1 MIEPTPARHE
11 TVILWHGDDYQPLAE
26 KFKAVE
32 AAATNAVVSGPARI
46 GDDPKTASAVEEY
59 EAFRKQALE
68 RATAVEMQALPRGG
82 RNSDGSDRVT
92 WRGLLAQHPARKVTR
107 KAEDVAEREVDH
119 PDDAIGWNTETMP
132 EPLVKASLLPDQ
144 FESIEKRDAWLDG
157 LSDPEFSRL
166 YSAAVSLNISGGPD
180 PKAQL
185 SLLLDLTST
194 ETSTSPERL
203 G

>member
-32 AAATNAVVSGPARI
+32 SAATNAVVSGPARI
-46 GDDPKTASAVEEY
+46 GDDSSTRDAVEDW
-59 EAFRKQALE
+59 EAFRKEALE
-68 RATAVEMQALPRGG
+68 RATKVDVRALG
-82 RNSDGSDRVT
+82 RKE
-92 WRGLLAQHPARKVTR
+92 WRDLLAQHPVRKITET
-107 KAEDVAEREVDH
+107 AADGTQREVTH
-119 PDDAIGWNTETMP
+119 PDDAELGWNSETLP
-132 EPLVKASLLPDQ
+132 DPLVKAALKRDPYDEREEQ
-144 FESIEKRDAWLDG
+144 FASDAKRDAWLDS
-157 LSDPEFSRL
+157 LSDPEFSLL
-166 YSAAVSLNISGGPD
+166 YSAAVRLNISGGPD